1 MKHDSFFDRRQF
13 LKAGAT
19 ALALAGGL
27 ASIGKADASAS
38 TGIADPHPAS
48 NRLLT
53 RIAFGSCSKE
63 NKEQPVWDK
72 ILGTSPDLFIF
83 LGDNIYGDTRDM
95 ELLKEK
101 YRRQNAHPGYRK
113 LRESVPHVAI
123 WDDHDYGE
131 NDAGMDYPMKEESR
145 QIFLDQWNEP
155 VNSPRRRRN
164 GIYASYLF
172 GPKSRRVQVILPDLR
187 YNRTPIL
194 KADLGG
200 KSYDFWVD
208 ELKQAGKKIPGPY
221 ARNPD
226 IAATMLGERQW
237 KWLEAQL
244 RIPAEIRIFASS
256 LQVLADFPGWEA
268 WINYA
273 RDHQRLIELIRK
285 TRAGGLIFVSGDTH
299 YAELSRLDVNVPY
312 PLWDLTASGLTET
325 WPVEPPND
333 NRVGEVIREV
343 NFGMIEIDWH
353 ARKLSLQARDTN
365 DNIRLSQFINLR
377 QLQA

>member
-1 MKHDSFFDRRQF
+1 MKHDLPFDRRQF
-13 LKAGAT
+13 LKAGTA

-27 ASIGKADASAS
+27 SAIANANAA
-38 TGIADPHPAS
+38 TGMADPHHAS
-48 NRLLT
+48 SRLLT

-63 NKEQPVWDK
+63 SKEQPVWGK
-72 ILGTSPDLFIF
+72 ILAANPDLFIF

-113 LRESVPHVAI
+113 LRETVPHVAI

-145 QIFLDQWNEP
+145 RIFLDQWNEP
-155 VNSPRRRRN
+155 AESPRRSRN

-172 GPKSRRVQVILPDLR
+172 GPKGRRVQIILPDLR

-200 KSYDFWVD
+200 KSYDSWAD
-208 ELKQAGKKIPGPY
+208 ELKQAGRKVPGPY

-226 IAATMLGERQW
+226 MAATMLGERQW
-237 KWLEAQL
+237 EWLEAQL

-285 TRAGGLIFVSGDTH
+285 TKAGGMVFISGDTH
-299 YAELSRLDVNVPY
+299 YAEISRLDVNVPY

-325 WPVEPPND
+325 WPVEPPNN
-333 NRVGEVIREV
+333 NRIGEVFREV
-343 NFGMIEIDWH
+343 NFGVIEIDW
-353 ARKLSLQARDTN
+353 RVGKLTLEARDQN
-365 DNIRLSQFINLR
+365 NNIRLSQDIKIQ
-377 QLQA
+377 QLHI